1 MFVLLLL
8 LQSIFPIEL
17 SAELPNS
24 AANCV
29 LFEQSNSRLLLW
41 QKDDGKLLQISLST
55 AKINAIS
62 LGKNSANFIE
72 SLTVS
77 KTGQLYVYFS
87 FSNSISVYN
96 NFLDFAG
103 EIKLSSE
110 SDAPS
115 MMAVSANNTLWLLS
129 AEEKKLSLYQPQTQQ
144 RLRVIN
150 SSTAYRLNLVAP
162 SRLNQSA
169 DFIQLF
175 DGNTIHIFSAVGEFL
190 YTKPTKEALLRLFTY
205 KNATYRLTK
214 NGVLYRNDEK
224 IAEHLIDVLHTRNA
238 IYVLTETKRLE
249 RLP

>member
-1 MFVLLLL
+1 
-8 LQSIFPIEL
+8 
-17 SAELPNS
+17 
-24 AANCV
+24 
-29 LFEQSNSRLLLW
+29 
-41 QKDDGKLLQISLST
+41 
-55 AKINAIS
+55 
-62 LGKNSANFIE
+62 
-72 SLTVS
+72 
-77 KTGQLYVYFS
+77 
-87 FSNSISVYN
+87 
-96 NFLDFAG
+96 
-103 EIKLSSE
+103 
-110 SDAPS
+110 

-205 KNATYRLTK
+205 KTATYRLTK